1 MEIGDGIWPVA
12 AVAVFAMVALAF
24 AAAAKWR
31 RRENVSREEPPK
43 AQDSKA
49 ESNRL
54 RDELG
59 RLHTAGRPHELLRKL
74 DQSLPEWVVAASL
87 IETVRELQNLDEAIV
102 HARQHGVSDEVTNRL
117 TLQSESVAV
126 DLWSVAE
133 RIVVADHIGSQ
144 GLREQLGQHD
154 AALVRLLGGIRE
166 ARDDLAKL
174 SLSDVAG
181 WDDLRLAEGRFRSLA
196 ATARELHDWEL
207 EQAPW

>member
-12 AVAVFAMVALAF
+12 ALALFAAVALAF
-24 AAAAKWR
+24 AAAARLR
-31 RRENVSREEPPK
+31 RGENVPREELPT
-43 AQDSKA
+43 AQASTA
-49 ESNRL
+49 ASNRL

-59 RLHTAGRPHELLRKL
+59 RLHTAGRSRELLRKL

-102 HARQHGVSDEVTNRL
+102 QARQHGVSDEVTNRL
-117 TLQSESVAV
+117 TLHSESVAT

-133 RIVVADHIGSQ
+133 RIVVADRIGSQ
-144 GLREQLGQHD
+144 ELRDQLGQHD

-196 ATARELHDWEL
+196 ATARELHEFER
-207 EQAPW
+207 EQVPW